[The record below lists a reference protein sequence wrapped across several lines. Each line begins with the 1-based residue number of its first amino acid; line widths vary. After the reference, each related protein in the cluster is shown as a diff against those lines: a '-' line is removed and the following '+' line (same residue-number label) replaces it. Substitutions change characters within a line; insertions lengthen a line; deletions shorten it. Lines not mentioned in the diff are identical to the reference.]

1 MCKTAPQYQCAAPL
15 LVPPHRSPVICSA
28 RAGNNEMIQKSIKL
42 RNTDQLATAHASFS
56 FSHSDDEIT
65 GHYEL
70 HLVIITVSTVC
81 CSAAP
86 LLSAKTNLLSI
97 LRTVNTG
104 GASYDEHYQIYTQA
118 LLTGVPLLVMS

>member
-1 MCKTAPQYQCAAPL
+1 
-15 LVPPHRSPVICSA
+15 
-28 RAGNNEMIQKSIKL
+28 MIQKSIKL

-65 GHYEL
+65 GHYYL

-118 LLTGVPLLVMS
+118 LLTGVPYAQRSLKSLTER

>member
-1 MCKTAPQYQCAAPL
+1 MVYTVTIVDLNLNCECVKLLHNQCAAPL

-56 FSHSDDEIT
+56 FSYSDDEIT
-65 GHYEL
+65 GHYEP

-81 CSAAP
+81 CSAAL
-86 LLSAKTNLLSI
+86 LLSA
-97 LRTVNTG
+97 R
-104 GASYDEHYQIYTQA
+104 
-118 LLTGVPLLVMS
+118 